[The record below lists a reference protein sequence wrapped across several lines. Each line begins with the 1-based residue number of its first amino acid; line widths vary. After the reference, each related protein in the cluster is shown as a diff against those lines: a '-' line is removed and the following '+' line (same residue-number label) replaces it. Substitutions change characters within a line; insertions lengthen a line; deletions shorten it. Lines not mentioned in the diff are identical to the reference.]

1 MNESNGK
8 SSGIL
13 SMQSGLMRGLTQ
25 AVNVVLLSF
34 WFWVGCL
41 PVVTIGASLIAVY
54 RVALKMTYDEDDYVA
69 VTSEYWKG
77 FKQNWKHGVLYTL
90 LGGAALYSA
99 WMAWQ
104 LFEAMDGNPMGFL
117 LLAVLLVFVVA
128 LHALY
133 TFPLEAR
140 YSQTVRIT
148 LRNARRMV
156 RVYWQRTFII
166 IGLLAIEFLFFFTV
180 NSFLVLLGR
189 VFGPVVFILTISG
202 VITPALKKIEKENG
216 IYENISE
223 E

>member
-1 MNESNGK
+1 MEEK
-8 SSGIL
+8 RSGIL

-34 WFWVGCL
+34 WFWVGCI
-41 PVVTIGASLIAVY
+41 PVVTIGASLIAAY

-77 FKQNWKHGVLYTL
+77 FQQNWRHGIVYTL
-90 LGGAALYSA
+90 LAGAALYSA

-104 LFEAMDGNPMGFL
+104 LFEVSAGNPIGFL
-117 LLAVLLVFVVA
+117 LLTVLLVFVVA
-128 LHALY
+128 LHVLY

-140 YSQTVRIT
+140 YAQTVRIT

-166 IGLLAIEFLFFFTV
+166 VGLLAIEFLFFFTV

-202 VITPALKKIEKENG
+202 VITPVLKKIEKENG
-216 IYENISE
+216 IYEDISE

>member
-1 MNESNGK
+1 MNETSGK
-8 SSGIL
+8 NSGIL

-34 WFWVGCL
+34 WFWVGCI
-41 PVVTIGASLIAVY
+41 PVVTIGASLIAAY
-54 RVALKMTYDEDDYVA
+54 RVALKMTYEEDDYVA
-69 VTSEYWKG
+69 VTAEYWKG
-77 FKQNWKHGVLYTL
+77 FQQNWKHGILYTL
-90 LGGAALYSA
+90 LAGAALYSA

-104 LFEAMDGNPMGFL
+104 LFEVSAGNPIGFL
-117 LLAVLLVFVVA
+117 LLAMLLVFVVA

-140 YSQTVRIT
+140 YTQTIRIT

-156 RVYWQRTFII
+156 RVYWQRTFVIV
-166 IGLLAIEFLFFFTV
+166 GLLAIEFLFFFTV
-180 NSFLVLLGR
+180 NSVLVLVGR

-216 IYENISE
+216 IYEDATDE
-223 E
+223 

>member
-1 MNESNGK
+1 MEEK
-8 SSGIL
+8 RSGIL

-34 WFWVGCL
+34 WFWVGCI
-41 PVVTIGASLIAVY
+41 PVVTIGASLIAAY

-69 VTSEYWKG
+69 VTSEYWKC
-77 FKQNWKHGVLYTL
+77 FQQNWRHGIVYTL
-90 LGGAALYSA
+90 LAGAALYSA

-104 LFEAMDGNPMGFL
+104 LFEVSAGNPIGFL
-117 LLAVLLVFVVA
+117 LLTVLLVFVVA
-128 LHALY
+128 LHVLY

-140 YSQTVRIT
+140 YAQTVRIT

-166 IGLLAIEFLFFFTV
+166 VGLLAIEFLFFFTV

-216 IYENISE
+216 IYEYDE

>member
-1 MNESNGK
+1 MNETNGK
-8 SSGIL
+8 NSGIL
-13 SMQSGLMRGLTQ
+13 SMQSSLMRGLTQ

-34 WFWVGCL
+34 WFWVGCI
-41 PVVTIGASLIAVY
+41 PVVTIGASLIAAY

-77 FKQNWKHGVLYTL
+77 FQQNWKHGIVYTL
-90 LGGAALYSA
+90 LAGAALYSA

-104 LFEAMDGNPMGFL
+104 LFEVSTGNPIGFL

-140 YSQTVRIT
+140 YAQTIRIT

-156 RVYWQRTFII
+156 RMYWQRTFVIL
-166 IGLLAIEFLFFFTV
+166 GLLAIEFLFFFTV

-216 IYENISE
+216 IYEDISE

>member
-1 MNESNGK
+1 MNETNGK
-8 SSGIL
+8 SAGL
-13 SMQSGLMRGLTQ
+13 LCMQSGLMRGLTQ

-34 WFWVGCL
+34 WFWVGCI
-41 PVVTIGASLIAVY
+41 PVVTIGASLIAAY
-54 RVALKMTYDEDDYVA
+54 RVALKMTYEEDDYVA

-77 FKQNWKHGVLYTL
+77 FKQNWKHGILYTL
-90 LGGAALYSA
+90 LAGAALYSA

-104 LFEAMDGNPMGFL
+104 LFEVSAGNPIGFL

-140 YSQTVRIT
+140 YTQTIRIT

-156 RVYWQRTFII
+156 RVCWQRTFLI

-180 NSFLVLLGR
+180 NSVLVLVGR

-216 IYENISE
+216 IYEYDE

>member
-1 MNESNGK
+1 MNETNGK
-8 SSGIL
+8 SAGLL
-13 SMQSGLMRGLTQ
+13 SMPSGLMRGLTQ

-34 WFWVGCL
+34 WFWVGCI
-41 PVVTIGASLIAVY
+41 PVVTIGASLIAAY
-54 RVALKMTYDEDDYVA
+54 RVALKMTYEEDDYVA

-77 FKQNWKHGVLYTL
+77 FKQNWKHGILYTL
-90 LGGAALYSA
+90 LAGAALYSA

-104 LFEAMDGNPMGFL
+104 LFEVSAGNPIGFL

-140 YSQTVRIT
+140 YTQTIRNT

-156 RVYWQRTFII
+156 RVCWQRTFLI

-180 NSFLVLLGR
+180 NSVLVLVGR

-216 IYENISE
+216 IYEYDE

>member
-1 MNESNGK
+1 MNETNGK
-8 SSGIL
+8 SSGLL

-34 WFWVGCL
+34 WFWVGCI
-41 PVVTIGASLIAVY
+41 PVVTIGASLIAAY
-54 RVALKMTYDEDDYVA
+54 RVALKMTYEEDGYVA

-77 FKQNWKHGVLYTL
+77 FKQNWKHGILYTL
-90 LGGAALYSA
+90 LAGAALYSA

-104 LFEAMDGNPMGFL
+104 LFEVSAGNPIGFL

-140 YSQTVRIT
+140 YTQTIRIT

-156 RVYWQRTFII
+156 RVYWQRTFVIV
-166 IGLLAIEFLFFFTV
+166 GLLAIEFLFFFTV
-180 NSFLVLLGR
+180 NSVLVLVGR

-216 IYENISE
+216 IYEYDE

>member
-41 PVVTIGASLIAVY
+41 PVVTIGASLIAAY

-166 IGLLAIEFLFFFTV
+166 VGLLAIEFLFFFTV

>member
-1 MNESNGK
+1 MNESSGK
-8 SSGIL
+8 NSGIL

-34 WFWVGCL
+34 WFWVGCI
-41 PVVTIGASLIAVY
+41 PVVTIGASLIAAC
-54 RVALKMTYDEDDYVA
+54 RVALKMTYEEDDYVA

-77 FKQNWKHGVLYTL
+77 FRQNWKHGIVYTL
-90 LGGAALYSA
+90 LAGAALYSA

-104 LFEAMDGNPMGFL
+104 LFEVSAGNPIGFL

-140 YSQTVRIT
+140 YAQTIRIT

-180 NSFLVLLGR
+180 NSVLVLLGR

-202 VITPALKKIEKENG
+202 VITPVLKKIEKENG
-216 IYENISE
+216 IYEDISE
-223 E
+223 D

>member
-1 MNESNGK
+1 MNETNGK
-8 SSGIL
+8 HSGIL

-34 WFWVGCL
+34 WFWVGCI
-41 PVVTIGASLIAVY
+41 PVVTIGASLIAAY
-54 RVALKMTYDEDDYVA
+54 RVALRMTYEEDDYVA

-77 FKQNWKHGVLYTL
+77 FRQNWKHGILYTL
-90 LGGAALYSA
+90 LAGAALYSA

-104 LFEAMDGNPMGFL
+104 LFEMSEGNPIGFL

-140 YSQTVRIT
+140 YTQTVGIT

-156 RVYWQRTFII
+156 RVYWQRTFLIV
-166 IGLLAIEFLFFFTV
+166 GLLVIEFLLFFTV

-216 IYENISE
+216 IYEDISE

>member
-1 MNESNGK
+1 MEEK
-8 SSGIL
+8 RSGIL

-34 WFWVGCL
+34 WFWVGCI
-41 PVVTIGASLIAVY
+41 PVVTIGASLIAAY
-54 RVALKMTYDEDDYVA
+54 RVALKMTYDEDEYVA

-77 FKQNWKHGVLYTL
+77 FQQNWRHGIVYTL
-90 LGGAALYSA
+90 LAGAALYSA

-104 LFEAMDGNPMGFL
+104 LFEVSAGNPIGFL
-117 LLAVLLVFVVA
+117 LLTVLLVFVVA
-128 LHALY
+128 LHVLY

-140 YSQTVRIT
+140 YAQTVRIT

-166 IGLLAIEFLFFFTV
+166 VGLLAIEFLFFFTV

-216 IYENISE
+216 IYEYDE

>member
-1 MNESNGK
+1 MNETSGK
-8 SSGIL
+8 NSGIL

-34 WFWVGCL
+34 WFWVGCI
-41 PVVTIGASLIAVY
+41 PVMTIGASLIAAY
-54 RVALKMTYDEDDYVA
+54 RVALKMTYEEDDYVA
-69 VTSEYWKG
+69 VTAEYWKG
-77 FKQNWKHGVLYTL
+77 FKQNWKHGILYTL
-90 LGGAALYSA
+90 LAGAALYSA

-104 LFEAMDGNPMGFL
+104 LFEVSADNPIGLL

-140 YSQTVRIT
+140 YTQTIRIT

-156 RVYWQRTFII
+156 RVYWQRTFVIV
-166 IGLLAIEFLFFFTV
+166 GLLAIEFLFFFTV
-180 NSFLVLLGR
+180 DSVLVLVGR

-216 IYENISE
+216 IYKYDE

>member
-1 MNESNGK
+1 MNESNRK
-8 SSGIL
+8 QSGIL

-41 PVVTIGASLIAVY
+41 PVVTIGTSLIAAY

-69 VTSEYWKG
+69 VTAEYWKG
-77 FKQNWKHGVLYTL
+77 FRQNWKHGIVYTIL
-90 LGGAALYSA
+90 AAAALYSA

-104 LFEAMDGNPMGFL
+104 LFEVLDGNPMGFL
-117 LLAVLLVFVVA
+117 LLSVLLVFVVA

-140 YSQTVRIT
+140 YSQSIRIT

-156 RVYWQRTFII
+156 RVYWQRTFLIV
-166 IGLLAIEFLFFFTV
+166 GLLAIEFLFFFTV
-180 NSFLVLLGR
+180 NSVLVLLGR

-216 IYENISE
+216 IYEDISE
-223 E
+223 

>member
-41 PVVTIGASLIAVY
+41 PVATIGASLIAAY

-166 IGLLAIEFLFFFTV
+166 VGLLAIEFLFFFTV

>member
-1 MNESNGK
+1 MNETNDK
-8 SSGIL
+8 RSGIL

-41 PVVTIGASLIAVY
+41 PVVTIGTSLIAAY

-69 VTSEYWKG
+69 VTAEYWKG
-77 FKQNWKHGVLYTL
+77 FRQNWKHGIVYTIL
-90 LGGAALYSA
+90 AAAALYSA

-104 LFEAMDGNPMGFL
+104 LFEVLDGNPMGFL
-117 LLAVLLVFVVA
+117 LLSVLLVFVVA

-140 YSQTVRIT
+140 YSQSIRIT

-156 RVYWQRTFII
+156 RVYWQRTFLIV
-166 IGLLAIEFLFFFTV
+166 GLLAIEFLFFFTV
-180 NSFLVLLGR
+180 NSVLVLLGR

-216 IYENISE
+216 IYEDISE
-223 E
+223 

>member
-1 MNESNGK
+1 MNETK
-8 SSGIL
+8 DKRSGIL

-41 PVVTIGASLIAVY
+41 PVVTIGTSLIAAY

-69 VTSEYWKG
+69 VTAEYWKG
-77 FKQNWKHGVLYTL
+77 FRQNWKHGIVYTL
-90 LGGAALYSA
+90 LVAAALYSA

-104 LFEAMDGNPMGFL
+104 LFEVLDGNPMGFL
-117 LLAVLLVFVVA
+117 LLSVLLVFVVA

-140 YSQTVRIT
+140 YTQSIRIT

-156 RVYWQRTFII
+156 RIYWQRTFLVV
-166 IGLLAIEFLFFFTV
+166 GLLAIEFLLFFTV
-180 NSFLVLLGR
+180 NSVLVLLGR

-202 VITPALKKIEKENG
+202 VIAPALKKIEKENG
-216 IYENISE
+216 IYEDISE
-223 E
+223 

>member
-1 MNESNGK
+1 MNETNGK
-8 SSGIL
+8 HSGIL

-34 WFWVGCL
+34 WFWVGCI
-41 PVVTIGASLIAVY
+41 PVVTIGASLIAAY
-54 RVALKMTYDEDDYVA
+54 RVALRMTYEEDDYVA

-77 FKQNWKHGVLYTL
+77 FRQNWKHGILYTL
-90 LGGAALYSA
+90 LAGAALYSA

-104 LFEAMDGNPMGFL
+104 LFEMSEGNPIGFL

-140 YSQTVRIT
+140 YTQTVGIT

-156 RVYWQRTFII
+156 RVYWQRTFLIV
-166 IGLLAIEFLFFFTV
+166 GLLVIEFLLFFTV

-216 IYENISE
+216 IYEYDE